1 MSALTTALVG
11 LLSLRPHTSRLASA
25 SPPVKNRDQ
34 IFYGVIVAG
43 VSWAA
48 FEMIGAAYF
57 LLVGL
62 LAANLW
68 EAWRI
73 LTNQRP
79 DVILTTGAGLAV
91 PFALIAKLRR
101 VPVVFVEI
109 SAFVEEPSLTGRI
122 MHRLADRLF
131 YQWEGL
137 GRHFPRGTF
146 GGSLL

>member
-1 MSALTTALVG
+1 MKVCVLSSCGGHLTEMLAL
-11 LLSLRPHTSRLASA
+11 R
-25 SPPVKNRDQ
+25 
-34 IFYGVIVAG
+34 
-43 VSWAA
+43 
-48 FEMIGAAYF
+48 AAYASHEHFFVLNERVMLPEEMAGKTMFVSHSERDWRF
-57 LLVGL
+57 LL
-62 LAANLW
+62 NLW

>member
-1 MSALTTALVG
+1 MKVCVLSSCGGHLTEMLAL
-11 LLSLRPHTSRLASA
+11 R
-25 SPPVKNRDQ
+25 
-34 IFYGVIVAG
+34 
-43 VSWAA
+43 
-48 FEMIGAAYF
+48 AAYAGHEHFFVLNERVMLPEEMAGKTMFVSHSERDWRF
-57 LLVGL
+57 LV
-62 LAANLW
+62 NLW

-122 MHRLADRLF
+122 MHRLADRFF

-137 GRHFPRGTF
+137 GRYFPRGTF